1 VALKATRENRDILM
15 NAYDN
20 TIRYTDRMLHA
31 IISQLQTQERPV
43 AMLYASDHG
52 EDIYDD
58 SRNLYLHAS
67 PWPSYYQL
75 HVPFLIWTCDKYRQQ
90 YPERVA
96 LMESR
101 TAEPIQTDCIFPT
114 ILGLGGVSTPYGQD
128 SLALTSP
135 KYVTKEKRTYLSD
148 HNEPLTFDRCL
159 EKQDIQAMEQRGMR
173 TY

>member
-1 VALKATRENRDILM
+1 
-15 NAYDN
+15 
-20 TIRYTDRMLHA
+20 ML
-31 IISQLQTQERPV
+31 LQTQGRQA

-75 HVPFLIWTCDKYRQQ
+75 HVPFLVWTNDLYRQTHA
-90 YPERVA
+90 ERVE
-96 LMESR
+96 LLESR

-114 ILGLGGVSTPYGQD
+114 MLGLGGVSTPYGQD
-128 SLALTSP
+128 SLSLTSL
-135 KYVTKEKRTYLSD
+135 KYTTKEQRTYLSD

-159 EKQDIQAMEQRGMR
+159 EKEDFLVMKQHGLR